1 MVVKRRTLCKMP
13 QVAWQPNVQAFTPHS
28 RALSTIGSVSASDT
42 PGPVTLPSPLDRL
55 RGPSQRRRSP
65 IVDGNTN
72 NVPGPV
78 AAGTMNPETSV
89 VIALAFVTP
98 VAIGS
103 QAANLFGLGRLQ
115 RGAGALA
122 KTSQGRA
129 TLASIYS
136 TVRGAT
142 LSNSTDWYDYLL
154 DALEPEESHEPIFNA
169 APLTDP
175 DAADEATIRHYFA
188 SGLYPY
194 GERYGIK
201 SYYREKQ
208 LLQIELVKLQN
219 WIKDTGRKVVL
230 VFEGRDAA
238 GKGSTI
244 KRLMENLNPRGA
256 RVVALEK
263 PTDVERGQWYFQ
275 RYTDHL
281 PSSGEMVFFDR
292 SWYNRAGV
300 ERVMGFCSEEEYWE
314 FTRQAPI
321 FEKMLV
327 ASGIDLLKV
336 YLSVSREEQ
345 ARRFHEREHNPLK
358 QWKLS
363 PVDREAQ
370 RRWDAYTS
378 AKETTFQ
385 LTDSAEA
392 PWVIVKA
399 EDKLRARLNTMRLV
413 LDRFNYA
420 DKNPAAARPPD
431 PLIVAP
437 ARLVFRGAE
446 EGA

>member
-1 MVVKRRTLCKMP
+1 M
-13 QVAWQPNVQAFTPHS
+13 
-28 RALSTIGSVSASDT
+28 LSA
-42 PGPVTLPSPLDRL
+42 R
-55 RGPSQRRRSP
+55 
-65 IVDGNTN
+65 
-72 NVPGPV
+72 
-78 AAGTMNPETSV
+78 E
-89 VIALAFVTP
+89 
-98 VAIGS
+98 
-103 QAANLFGLGRLQ
+103 
-115 RGAGALA
+115 
-122 KTSQGRA
+122 
-129 TLASIYS
+129 
-136 TVRGAT
+136 
-142 LSNSTDWYDYLL
+142 DWYDYLL

-169 APLTDP
+169 APLVS
-175 DAADEATIRHYFA
+175 EGVGESTIRHYF
-188 SGLYPY
+188 STGLYPY
-194 GERYGIK
+194 AERCSIRD
-201 SYYREKQ
+201 YYREK
-208 LLQIELVKLQN
+208 LTLQIEMVKLQN
-219 WIKDTGRKVVL
+219 WVKDQGRKVVL

-300 ERVMGFCSEEEYWE
+300 ERVMGFCTEQEYWE
-314 FTRQAPI
+314 FTRQAPM

-327 ASGIDLLKV
+327 SSGIDLLKI

-345 ARRFHEREHNPLK
+345 ARRFHERESNPLK

-370 RRWDAYTS
+370 RKWDAYTS
-378 AKETTFQ
+378 AKESTFQ
-385 LTDSAEA
+385 LTDSQAA
-392 PWVIVKA
+392 PWIIIKA

-413 LDRFNYA
+413 LSQFDYGGK
-420 DKNPAAARPPD
+420 DPEAARPPD

-437 ARLVFRGAE
+437 AALVFGGRPE
-446 EGA
+446 EP